1 MPCYIPCHGHSFQM
15 QSWKHLRSWM
25 SLVWLFLQMV
35 AARIQ
40 LTLIHAF
47 HCFSAYAIVADL
59 STADEHRKHAA
70 EGFLVLG
77 KIPNILQTVLVG
89 RTQGKHCIHRAELSA
104 IVLLF
109 ESFENFSVYTDSA
122 TSIALINR
130 CRSALSL
137 EELCNH
143 EDFDLLQRIYCIL
156 LWVRQSRCIR
166 LRHIRI

>member
-1 MPCYIPCHGHSFQM
+1 M
-15 QSWKHLRSWM
+15 
-25 SLVWLFLQMV
+25 
-35 AARIQ
+35 
-40 LTLIHAF
+40 IHAF

-156 LWVRQSRCIR
+156 L
-166 LRHIRI
+166 